1 MLCVGIRCRQ
11 LAIRLAPS
19 RRLEFTTPFRNF
31 SFATRAMAT
40 DAAPETMFALDPFCL
55 RQFDNPS
62 NVAFIDMKPEE
73 FMSKLDAA
81 CKAQAAQAPDGN
93 ILHPGYAPF
102 CKHVFV
108 ENFTELQVNTLPI
121 NGETKALIESGYE
134 ARTEKELPVL
144 VRYVTKQAYE
154 AAVGRPLPKAKFLD
168 IILYSRKQL
177 IAEAANMSQP
187 APTYSNEWA
196 VISVKPQDVDHELP
210 MNPITVMRNGLGMDQ
225 GGSGKPIMREE
236 YMRSVAYWQDNVAVR
251 HKPVTRIAI
260 QQSAGA
266 ASSKDADQ
274 QAE

>member
-93 ILHPGYAPF
+93 IL
-102 CKHVFV
+102 CVFV
-108 ENFTELQVNTLPI
+108 HAVVVNCATTMLH
-121 NGETKALIESGYE
+121 A
-134 ARTEKELPVL
+134 VL
-144 VRYVTKQAYE
+144 H
-154 AAVGRPLPKAKFLD
+154 LL
-168 IILYSRKQL
+168 
-177 IAEAANMSQP
+177 
-187 APTYSNEWA
+187 
-196 VISVKPQDVDHELP
+196 
-210 MNPITVMRNGLGMDQ
+210 
-225 GGSGKPIMREE
+225 
-236 YMRSVAYWQDNVAVR
+236 
-251 HKPVTRIAI
+251 
-260 QQSAGA
+260 
-266 ASSKDADQ
+266 AS
-274 QAE
+274 